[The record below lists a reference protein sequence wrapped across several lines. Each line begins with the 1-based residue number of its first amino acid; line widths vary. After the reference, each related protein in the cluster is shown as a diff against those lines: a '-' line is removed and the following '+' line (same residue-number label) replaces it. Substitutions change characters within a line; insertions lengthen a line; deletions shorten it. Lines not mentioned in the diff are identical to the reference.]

1 MRRQAVLL
9 SILFSLSLL
18 ILSCAGHKMET
29 ESIETPG
36 EVILFFPQG
45 AAGGHAAAH
54 ADIVSYR
61 NIAQELGYS
70 HKTVDHQF
78 INNRGSFFTE
88 EGRRKF
94 RVLIFTGGEPYRWFE
109 QAVGEG
115 INCQGVKNILEFIES
130 GGSVIAICICAPSLF
145 SMWFEFLN
153 PNLEQAKRGEWN
165 KTHKWPG
172 FFKRFCGVYAFKGV
186 LQGPQESN
194 RPYPKT
200 LFLPIKMNPENEIVR
215 EGNLPPIIYQIVV
228 GGGSILPDDG
238 QVLDVV
244 GWFPNGTAAIGIV
257 PYGQGRIIMSNPH
270 PNITG
275 QLAEGWRRGVMTNH
289 ARRWGW
295 TEGMIREGQELIQKT
310 PDPDGPEPDWALAKA
325 MLFYA
330 YQKASN

>member
-1 MRRQAVLL
+1 MKRRAIYL
-9 SILFSLSLL
+9 SILTGISLH
-18 ILSCAGHKMET
+18 ILSCAGHKVET
-29 ESIETPG
+29 QPIEIPG
-36 EVILFFPQG
+36 QVVLFFPKN

-61 NIAQELGYS
+61 SIAQGLGYS

-78 INNRGSFFTE
+78 INHRESFFTE
-88 EGRRKF
+88 DGKRKF
-94 RVLIFTGGEPYRWFE
+94 RVLIFTGGEPYLWFE
-109 QAVGEG
+109 KVVGEG

-145 SMWFEFLN
+145 STWVEWVN
-153 PNLEQAKRGEWN
+153 PNIEQARRGEWD
-165 KTHKWPG
+165 KTQRSPG
-172 FFKRFCGVYAFKGV
+172 LFRRFCGVYAFEGV
-186 LQGPQESN
+186 LRGPQESN
-194 RPYPKT
+194 RPYPKA

-215 EGNLPPIIYQIVV
+215 QGKLPPVIHQIVV

-238 QVLDVV
+238 QALDVV

-275 QLAEGWRRGVMTNH
+275 QLAERWRRGVMTKH
-289 ARRWGW
+289 AKRWGW
-295 TEGMIREGQELIQKT
+295 TEEMIREGQTLIEET
-310 PDPDGPEPDWALAKA
+310 PDPDGPEPDWALTKA

-330 YQKASN
+330 YQKASK